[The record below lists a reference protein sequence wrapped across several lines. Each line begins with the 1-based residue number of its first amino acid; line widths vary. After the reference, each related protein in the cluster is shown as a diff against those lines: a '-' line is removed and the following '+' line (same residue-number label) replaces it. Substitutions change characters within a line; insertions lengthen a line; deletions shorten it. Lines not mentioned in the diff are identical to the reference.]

1 MAPVRHSAAIQEKCH
16 GADAMVGNRP
26 RGVSIEGRV
35 TIDTSGDMRR
45 KIAEALHSIPPAVT
59 VDFSGVTYLDTSGLA
74 TLLEAS
80 RIARQQ
86 GTRLVVEGLHDQ
98 PRELLHFTQID
109 RLLEVAEPE
118 PHEPQD
124 QPQPHG
130 PKDQPL

>member
-1 MAPVRHSAAIQEKCH
+1 MIDEQQ
-16 GADAMVGNRP
+16 
-26 RGVSIEGRV
+26 RGVSIQGRV
-35 TIDTSGDMRR
+35 TIETSSEMRR
-45 KIAEALHSIPPAVT
+45 VIAEALRWIPPALAI
-59 VDFSGVTYLDTSGLA
+59 DFSGVTYLDTSGLA

-109 RLLEVAEPE
+109 RLIEIVEPE

-124 QPQPHG
+124 QPQ
-130 PKDQPL
+130 

>member
-1 MAPVRHSAAIQEKCH
+1 
-16 GADAMVGNRP
+16 MVGEKP
-26 RGVSIEGRV
+26 RGVSIQGRIN
-35 TIDTSGDMRR
+35 IDTSSEMRR
-45 KIAEALHSIPPAVT
+45 MIAEALRSIPPVVT

-86 GTRLVVEGLHDQ
+86 GTRLVVAGLHDQ

-109 RLLEVAEPE
+109 HLLEIAGPE

-124 QPQPHG
+124 QPQ
-130 PKDQPL
+130 

>member
-1 MAPVRHSAAIQEKCH
+1 MA
-16 GADAMVGNRP
+16 GNKP
-26 RGVSIEGRV
+26 GVVSIEGRV
-35 TIDTSGDMRR
+35 NIDTSGAMRR
-45 KIAEALHSIPPAVT
+45 MIAEALHSIPPAVT

-80 RIARQQ
+80 RIARLQ

-109 RLLEVAEPE
+109 HLIEIAGPE

-124 QPQPHG
+124 QPRPPEPQ
-130 PKDQPL
+130 DQPQ

>member
-1 MAPVRHSAAIQEKCH
+1 MLREK
-16 GADAMVGNRP
+16 P
-26 RGVSIEGRV
+26 PGVSIKGPV
-35 TIDTSGDMRR
+35 NIDTSGEMRR

-124 QPQPHG
+124 QPQPHEPQDQPQPHE